1 MLNYLFNPDI
11 YEPIVDTSCKEN
23 IVKHYLGKVNKNTID
38 EDILSIRKDKIGFE
52 VNLFDFCKTSGI
64 TRTAYVLDLDIIEGS
79 NNFTVSL
86 SSKNYKNDDLIEKY
100 KKQIENGLN
109 AEILVYNEI
118 IKEVNKKVLANQLG
132 QQLGFEKLSEISNKL
147 EQLIHYS
154 KNFDK
159 YAPFDLLSTR
169 GQELVYIEVK
179 STTGNQIYFSKA
191 ELEFAYEHIENY
203 LVKVV
208 KDGEIYDLLLND
220 VLYEYFECKNLI
232 NSWTIDTIRVKVDF
246 NSMDIIN

>member
-1 MLNYLFNPDI
+1 MNARA
-11 YEPIVDTSCKEN
+11 
-23 IVKHYLGKVNKNTID
+23 GQ
-38 EDILSIRKDKIGFE
+38 ILCVPTSIRKNQIGFE
-52 VNLFDFCKTSGI
+52 ISLFDICKKSGVSK
-64 TRTAYVLDLDIIEGS
+64 TAYVLELELEEKKDDFI
-79 NNFTVSL
+79 VSL
-86 SSKNYKNDDLIEKY
+86 SSKNYKDDDLINKY

-109 AEILVYNEI
+109 AELLVYNEI
-118 IKEVNKKVLANQLG
+118 IKDIDKKVLANELG
-132 QQLGFEKLSEISNKL
+132 KRLGFEKFSEIGNKL

-179 STTGNQIYFSKA
+179 STTGNEIYFSKS
-191 ELEFAYEHIENY
+191 ELQFAYDNIDNY
-203 LVKVV
+203 LVKIV